1 MFKPY
6 LWLLHRL
13 TGFLLIFFLILHIF
27 YMHYG
32 EVSLHYKDIV
42 SRIKHPTWKVFY
54 LIFLL
59 CGIYHGF
66 YGITVILK
74 EHIKSKLLF
83 KLGVFLAILISLI
96 TLLMGTMVLM

>member
-13 TGFLLIFFLILHIF
+13 TGFLLVFFLVFHIF
-27 YMHYG
+27 YIHYG
-32 EVSLHYKDIV
+32 EVSLYYEDIV
-42 SRIKHPTWKVFY
+42 VRIKNPTWKFFY

-59 CGIYHGF
+59 CGVYHGF

-74 EHIKSKLLF
+74 EHVKSKFLF
-83 KLGVFLAILISLI
+83 KLGIFLAILISLI
-96 TLLMGTMVLM
+96 TLLMGTMVLR